1 MTPDQDSDAEVLA
14 SGILRIHLLD
24 FLKQL
29 STFRIEAPSLADRT
43 SALGRFGRLFL
54 GKLWDV
60 YAKEVLSVSPF

>member
-1 MTPDQDSDAEVLA
+1 MGKALGS
-14 SGILRIHLLD
+14 R
-24 FLKQL
+24 LK
-29 STFRIEAPSLADRT
+29 APSLADRT